1 MRCVCK
7 MCTTMCSLSTP
18 SLIPSLS
25 HSLPPSTLPTSP
37 GIPAYLEVRY
47 LSTTTTIHT
56 HTLHSMSW
64 LMNLLL
70 QPQDHSHLTPP
81 PFGARLKASLL
92 WTNLICTV
100 SSSPTC
106 AFVGGEGH
114 THPHHSKQPRP
125 LRRKYGRAP
134 PPQYLCILQE
144 AWPRVLQM

>member
-18 SLIPSLS
+18 ALIPSLS
-25 HSLPPSTLPTSP
+25 PSLRTPYITRDSSLLGGTLFEHHHPHT
-37 GIPAYLEVRY
+37 
-47 LSTTTTIHT
+47 HT
-56 HTLHSMSW
+56 HTLPSMSW
-64 LMNLLL
+64 LMNLLP
-70 QPQDHSHLTPP
+70 QPQGHSHLPPP

-100 SSSPTC
+100 SPSPSC
-106 AFVGGEGH
+106 AFVGGEGL
-114 THPHHSKQPRP
+114 THPPPLHSKQPHP

-144 AWPRVLQM
+144 VWPRVLQM